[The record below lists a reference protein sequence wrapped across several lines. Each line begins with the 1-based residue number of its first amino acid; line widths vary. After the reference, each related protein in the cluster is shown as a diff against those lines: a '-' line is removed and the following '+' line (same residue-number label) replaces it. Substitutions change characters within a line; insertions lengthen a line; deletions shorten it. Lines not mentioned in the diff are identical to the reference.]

1 MIEGRKAPFR
11 EWTIASSTR
20 NWGPVFGG
28 PERRGDFVMTCVV
41 TTAQFENAARAAT
54 MGELLSSCFPHFD
67 NAIAAF
73 APGHEVVGEGDETEN
88 YFFVVR
94 GLFRAVKFT
103 RDGRRQVFAFYVPG
117 DICGLEPDATH
128 NLTIESVG
136 RAAMAILPRRLC
148 RQWMN
153 ADPQLNATFF
163 DAATR
168 ALTLSVNH
176 MTMIGRSSA
185 EERLAWFLVMLA
197 ARSARIEQGLQV
209 IDLEMQRQDIADY
222 LGLTIET
229 ISRTFTQYKDR
240 GLIRLATTR
249 RIEILRP
256 DALAA
261 LAAADRD
268 ATPKYRAALRSAAA

>member
-1 MIEGRKAPFR
+1 M
-11 EWTIASSTR
+11 
-20 NWGPVFGG
+20 
-28 PERRGDFVMTCVV
+28 
-41 TTAQFENAARAAT
+41 
-54 MGELLSSCFPHFD
+54 
-67 NAIAAF
+67 
-73 APGHEVVGEGDETEN
+73 
-88 YFFVVR
+88 
-94 GLFRAVKFT
+94 
-103 RDGRRQVFAFYVPG
+103 FAFYVPG

-128 NLTIESVG
+128 KLTIESVG
-136 RAAMAILPRRLC
+136 RSAMAILPRRLC

-153 ADPQLNATFF
+153 ADPRLNATFF
-163 DAATR
+163 RRRDSR
-168 ALTLSVNH
+168 LTLSVNH

-185 EERLAWFLVMLA
+185 GERLAWFLVMLA
-197 ARSARIEQGLQV
+197 ARSARLEDGAQV

-256 DALAA
+256 AALEA